1 MPADVPLERRVRSVA
16 RGTAPRTLL
25 ADAVLHANLLPW
37 MKRSADATEQYVVNL
52 TIETAWAL
60 RQKICWQML

>member
-37 MKRSADATEQYVVNL
+37 MKRSADATEQYGVNL
-52 TIETAWAL
+52 TEEIPRIP
-60 RQKICWQML
+60 RQNICRQML